1 MTGHTHSP
9 YLEDIPLSDALARWW
24 SALADA
30 GASAPLPGEPVVL
43 DEAGGR
49 ITAEPVWARLSSP
62 HYHAA
67 AMDGYAVRA
76 EETRG
81 ASETHPVNLVVGQ
94 QAFYVDTGDPLPPGT
109 NAVIMVED
117 VQVRESQMANGGW
130 QMAPSDGEGPTA
142 GSVAEPSAID
152 HQPSAIEILTAVAPW
167 QHVRPMGE
175 DMVATELILPAN
187 HRLRPQ
193 DIGAAAG
200 AGHSQLNVRRKPRV
214 AIQPT
219 GTELIAPGAQLYP
232 GAIIEYN
239 SLVLAAMVREWG
251 GLADRLPPLA
261 DDYAAIRERVLAAA
275 RDHDL
280 VIINAGS
287 SAGSEDFT
295 ARIVAELGE
304 LLVHGIA
311 IRPGHPVILGLI
323 HLPEDAPEKNR
334 APVAENSEESGTHFN
349 LAHIRPKELHTQ
361 YAIRTIPV
369 IGLPGYPVSAA
380 ITCELLVKPTLKRWL
395 GEPDDERPSVQATIT
410 RKVVSPEGDEEFL
423 RVTVGQVGGRVVAS
437 PLASGSGVLMS
448 LVRADGIVRIP
459 RGEQGFE
466 PGAAVTV
473 SLFRPPESLTRTV
486 VAIGSHDL
494 TLDLLADELG
504 RRYPGR
510 RLSSANVGSLGG
522 LLALARGEAHVA
534 GSHLLDEETGA
545 YNVAYIRR
553 LLPGMPVMLLGFVQR
568 EQGLIVPRGNPK
580 GIRGWADLTRP
591 DVVFINRQRGA
602 GTRVLLD
609 YRLKGAGI
617 DPRAIQGYD
626 RQEFTHLAVAA
637 AIASGA
643 ADCGLGILAAARA
656 LDLDFVPLDHERYD
670 LVIPAAFCESDVLAP
685 LLAIVRDP
693 AFAAR
698 VDALGGYATPQ
709 MGQVLAQIEA

>member
-1 MTGHTHSP
+1 MADHTHSP

-24 SALADA
+24 AALAEA
-30 GASAPLPGEPVVL
+30 GVDAPLPGEPVPL
-43 DEAGGR
+43 DEAAGR
-49 ITAEPVWARLSSP
+49 ITAEPVWARISSP

-76 EETRG
+76 EATRG
-81 ASETHPVNLVVGQ
+81 ASETQPVYLTAGE

-117 VQVRESQMANGGW
+117 VQVRDAR
-130 QMAPSDGEGPTA
+130 
-142 GSVAEPSAID
+142 
-152 HQPSAIEILTAVAPW
+152 IEILAAVAPW

-175 DMVATELILPAN
+175 DMVATELILAAN

-200 AGHSQLNVRRKPRV
+200 AGHTELSVRRRPRV

-219 GTELIAPGAQLYP
+219 GTELVAPGAALHP

-261 DDYAAIRERVLAAA
+261 DDYAAIRDRVLAAA

-311 IRPGHPVILGLI
+311 IRPGHPVILGMI
-323 HLPEDAPEKNR
+323 HMPEEP
-334 APVAENSEESGTHFN
+334 SERSNT
-349 LAHIRPKELHTQ
+349 AASDVTQ
-361 YAIRTIPV
+361 HAARITPI

-380 ITCELLVKPTLKRWL
+380 ITCELLVKPTLARWL
-395 GEPDDERPSVQATIT
+395 GLPVDERPSVRATIT

-423 RVTVGQVGGRVVAS
+423 RVTVGQVGERVVAS

-448 LVRADGIVRIP
+448 LVRADGLVRIP

-466 PGAAVTV
+466 PGATVTV
-473 SLFRPPESLTRTV
+473 SLFRSPESLTRTV

-504 RRYPGR
+504 RRHPGC

-522 LLALARGEAHVA
+522 LLTLARGEAHFA
-534 GSHLLDEETGA
+534 GSHLLDEETGE
-545 YNVAYIRR
+545 YNVPYIRR
-553 LLPGMPVMLLGFVQR
+553 LLPGTPVVLLGFVQR

-580 GIRGWADLTRP
+580 ILRGWADLARS

-637 AIASGA
+637 AVASGA

-670 LVIPAAFCESDVLAP
+670 LVIPAAFYESDVLAP

-693 AFAAR
+693 AFVAR
-698 VDALGGYATPQ
+698 VDALGGYTTPQ
-709 MGQVLAQIEA
+709 MGQVLAEIGA